1 MGPGALESNV
11 TFALHDGSQW
21 VKMAENL
28 NSEFWRS
35 IEELKLQLQSM
46 HRIERLHRLNEESD
60 KENVVRIE
68 ELSR

>member
-1 MGPGALESNV
+1 
-11 TFALHDGSQW
+11 
-21 VKMAENL
+21 MAENL

-35 IEELKLQLQSM
+35 IDELKLQLQSM

-60 KENVVRIE
+60 DENVVRIE